1 MKHTFDENYLRMK
14 NKLLVLSF
22 IFLSAFSFSQ
32 ITQTVKGKVVD
43 KVTGIG
49 LPGAIVQLKSATLNL
64 AVTANNDGFY
74 KLTGVPVGRQS
85 FLFLYT
91 GYKSIPVSDVIVTSG
106 KEMVLNIELEEST
119 VGLEEVEVK
128 ATNDTDVVNTMQSV
142 NVKAFSIEETERYA
156 GSRQD
161 PARMAQNFAG
171 VQGTNDSRNDIV
183 IRGNSP
189 SGLLW
194 RLEDIDIHNP
204 NHFAVGGSAGGP
216 TAIINNKYLSNSE
229 FYTGAFPANY
239 GNALGGVFDLKMRNG
254 NNEKHERT
262 FQFGVLGTELSLE
275 GPISKKTGASYL
287 VTYRYSTLALFST
300 INFHLGTSAVPGY
313 QDMGVRLNFPTKKAG
328 VFSFSSIGGLSDIKI
343 ILSKTHER
351 PKELYGDLNRDQY
364 FASNMGVGIL
374 SHVYA
379 LNSRTVMKTSLAT
392 SAQTIKGDQFLIL
405 RNDNFVP
412 NDTLPQILGYDFK
425 EVKSV
430 LAWYVKS
437 KLDPKN
443 SIKAGVFA
451 NRFDV
456 SYYDKVKVN
465 SLYDTIAQTIENKIY
480 KIRMNSKADFY
491 LIQPYVSYVHKFNEK
506 LSFNGGVF
514 SQYLT
519 LNNKYSVEPRASL
532 RYQFKSNQVLSLAYG
547 LHSQMQSTYL
557 YFTVPDSVLN
567 PGTEPNTAV
576 LVANTNKTLANKDLD
591 FTKSQHVVAGYDYFA
606 NRYLKF
612 KTEIYYQYLW
622 NAPVYVVPS
631 SVSAL
636 NAGSTFNRFLPMYEM
651 TNSGTG
657 YNYGLE
663 FTIEKL
669 FHKHYFFMFS
679 SSLYDSK
686 YTASNGRTANT
697 NFNGNYMLNAL
708 GGYEFNVGKEK
719 KNILTLGGKITYGG
733 GKRYSPVNIAAS
745 NAVMDVVAQDDKVN
759 TLQFAPY
766 NRLDLKISYK
776 INGKK
781 VGTEIALDLVN
792 VLGAKN
798 ILALS
803 YAPDPANINADP
815 LIKNYQLGFL
825 PLFYVKF
832 DF

>member
-1 MKHTFDENYLRMK
+1 MKI
-14 NKLLVLSF
+14 KLLVFNF
-22 IFLSAFSFSQ
+22 IFLSNLFYAQ
-32 ITQTVKGKVVD
+32 LTQSVKGKVVD

-49 LPGAIVQLKSATLNL
+49 LPGAVVQLRSSVLNL
-64 AVTANNDGFY
+64 VVTANNDGYY

-85 FLFLYT
+85 FLYTYT
-91 GYKSIPVSDVIVTSG
+91 GYKVVPVNDVIVTSG
-106 KEMVLNIELEEST
+106 KELVLNIELEEST
-119 VGLEEVEVK
+119 IEIAEVEVK
-128 ATNDTDVVNTMQSV
+128 ANDDKDVVNNMQSV
-142 NVKAFSIEETERYA
+142 NMKSFSIEETERYA

-183 IRGNSP
+183 VRGNSP
-189 SGLLW
+189 AGLLW
-194 RLEDIDIHNP
+194 RLEDIDIPNP

-262 FQFGVLGTELSLE
+262 FQFGVLGTELTME
-275 GPISKKTGASYL
+275 GPLSKKSGASYL
-287 VTYRYSTLALFST
+287 LTYRYSTLALFST
-300 INFHLGTSAVPGY
+300 VNFHLGTSAVPGY

-328 VFSFSSIGGLSDIKI
+328 VFSFSSIGGLSNIKI

-392 SAQTIKGDQFLIL
+392 SIQTIKGDQFLIL
-405 RNDNFVP
+405 RNDDFVP
-412 NDTLPQILGYDFK
+412 NDTLPQILGYDFS
-425 EVKSV
+425 EMKST

-437 KLDPKN
+437 KIDPKN
-443 SIKAGVFA
+443 SIKAGFFV
-451 NRFDV
+451 NCFDV
-456 SYYDKVKVN
+456 SYFDKVKVN
-465 SLYDTIAQTIENKIY
+465 SLYDSLAQVIQNKSY
-480 KIRMNSKADFY
+480 KTRINSTANFY
-491 LIQPYVSYVHKFNEK
+491 LIQPYISYVHKFNEK
-506 LSFNGGVF
+506 LSLNTGVF
-514 SQYLT
+514 SQVLT
-519 LNNKYSVEPRASL
+519 LNNKYSIEPRASL
-532 RYQFKSNQVLSLAYG
+532 RYQFKVNQVLSLAYG

-557 YFTVPDSVLN
+557 YFTIPDSIVN
-567 PGTEPNTAV
+567 PGASPNTGV
-576 LVANTNKTLANKDLD
+576 LVANTNRTLANKDLD
-591 FTKSQHVVAGYDYFA
+591 FTKSQHVVLGYDFFA
-606 NRYLKF
+606 TKHLKF
-612 KTEIYYQYLW
+612 KTELYYQYLW
-622 NAPVYVVPS
+622 NVPVYVVPS
-631 SVSAL
+631 SVSTL
-636 NAGSTFNRFLPMYEM
+636 NSGATFNRFLPIYTMV
-651 TNSGTG
+651 NNGTG

-663 FTIEKL
+663 LTLEKL
-669 FHKHYFFMFS
+669 FHKHYFYMFS
-679 SSLYDSK
+679 GSLYDSK
-686 YTASNGRTANT
+686 YTASNGRTSNT
-697 NFNGNYMLNAL
+697 NFNGNYMVNAL
-708 GGYEFNVGKEK
+708 GGYEFNIGKDK
-719 KNILTLGGKITYGG
+719 KNILSFGGKITYGG

-759 TLQFAPY
+759 TLQFPAY

-781 VGTEIALDLVN
+781 VATEIALDLVN
-792 VLGAKN
+792 VLNTKN